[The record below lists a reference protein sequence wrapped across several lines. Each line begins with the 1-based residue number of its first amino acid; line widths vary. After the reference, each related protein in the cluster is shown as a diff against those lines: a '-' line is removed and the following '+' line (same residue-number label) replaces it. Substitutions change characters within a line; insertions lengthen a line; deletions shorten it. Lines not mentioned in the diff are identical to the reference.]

1 MARDTMALLNKKKL
15 EKERV
20 MTQPRR
26 NTWSLTEWAPPLLLG
41 LTACAWTTQ
50 VSANETLTQD
60 VGVTVQSVSQMAI
73 TGLGVPVFIVS
84 NADTAGG
91 APGIVRDPYNRYLQY
106 TSIAPTGESRSLQV
120 QLSAAPPTG
129 MALRL
134 STNATNG
141 TGAVGVAQYTGS
153 GQAAALLSTTPV
165 DLVTG
170 IGTGYTG
177 DGATDGL
184 LLSYELAMTEDMD
197 QVGTGTQMME
207 VTFTLASTL

>member
-1 MARDTMALLNKKKL
+1 MSKNRCNHLP
-15 EKERV
+15 V
-20 MTQPRR
+20 
-26 NTWSLTEWAPPLLLG
+26 SLSRWAPPLLVG
-41 LTACAWTTQ
+41 LIVGSWVMPTHA
-50 VSANETLTQD
+50 SETLTQD
-60 VGVTVQSVSQMAI
+60 VGVTVESVAQMAI

-84 NADTAGG
+84 SADTAGA
-91 APGIVRDPYNRYLQY
+91 APGIVRDPYDRYLQY
-106 TSIAPTGESRSLQV
+106 TSIAPTGESRSLQA
-120 QLSAAPPTG
+120 QLSAAPPAG
-129 MALRL
+129 MAVRL

-153 GQAAALLSTTPV
+153 GLAAALLSTTPV

-207 VTFTLASTL
+207 VTFTLASTP